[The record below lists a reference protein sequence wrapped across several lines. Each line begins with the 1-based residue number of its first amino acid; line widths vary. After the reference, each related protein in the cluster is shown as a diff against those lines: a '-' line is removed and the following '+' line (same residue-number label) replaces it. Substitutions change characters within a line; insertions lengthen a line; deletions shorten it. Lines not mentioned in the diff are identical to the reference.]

1 MPISAFDLDREYRQR
16 KIEEARLERDE
27 VRRKLEEECTQRD
40 QTASY
45 IREIFWDPL
54 QVKQCAL
61 KSIGGD
67 TIVRNY
73 PLVAS
78 TSKVNDIKV
87 WNRLSSEADEFLYR
101 YI

>member
-27 VRRKLEEECTQRD
+27 VRRKLEEECAQRD
-40 QTASY
+40 QVASY

-54 QVKQCAL
+54 QVKPCAL

-67 TIVRNY
+67 TIIRNY

-78 TSKVNDIKV
+78 TRKVNDFKV
-87 WNRLSSEADEFLYR
+87 WDRLSSEADEFLYR